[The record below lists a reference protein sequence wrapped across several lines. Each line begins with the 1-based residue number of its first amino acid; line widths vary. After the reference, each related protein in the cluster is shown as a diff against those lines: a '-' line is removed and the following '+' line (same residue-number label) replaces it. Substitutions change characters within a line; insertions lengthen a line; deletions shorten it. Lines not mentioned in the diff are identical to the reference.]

1 MKVTEKFLGACAIH
15 KGFAESY
22 LNHQFLFHSRNNQA
36 NSVKNRNTLLRQ
48 ILSEIC
54 VDYSR
59 FKNDKY
65 QMQKVNWDLYTY

>member
-1 MKVTEKFLGACAIH
+1 M
-15 KGFAESY
+15 
-22 LNHQFLFHSRNNQA
+22 
-36 NSVKNRNTLLRQ
+36 RQ

-65 QMQKVNWDLYTY
+65 QMQKANWDLYTY